1 MPSTC
6 PQCGA
11 IYPSEET
18 CQRRFDACLAL
29 EYENPAAYG
38 AVHLLTVACY
48 MLQHNLYSRQ
58 GWLETR
64 QMVAQT
70 IRLGSNPVEIRKE
83 YQRRLDSE
91 NRNWSVTKGEKLGEF
106 DLIRWSYTLA
116 DVPLDS
122 PERYVAAVRRWAMAV
137 LDDTDWIKPDSNP
150 GPDRG

>member
-1 MPSTC
+1 MPYTC

-18 CQRRFDACLAL
+18 CQKRFEACLAL

-64 QMVAQT
+64 HLVAQNVRQGT
-70 IRLGSNPVEIRKE
+70 SPAEIRKE
-83 YQRRLDSE
+83 FQRKLDS
-91 NRNWSVTKGEKLGEF
+91 RQRQWSVTKGEKLGEF
-106 DLIRWSYTLA
+106 DLIRWSHTLA
-116 DVPLDS
+116 DVQLDS
-122 PERYVAAVRRWAMAV
+122 PEHYVAAVKQWAVSV
-137 LDDTDWIKPDSNP
+137 LEDTDWIGQKKNP
-150 GPDRG
+150 

>member
-64 QMVAQT
+64 QMVAQA
-70 IRLGSNPVEIRKE
+70 IRLGTTSAEIRVE
-83 YQRRLDSE
+83 YQRKLDSSQ
-91 NRNWSVTKGEKLGEF
+91 RAWSVTKGEKLAEF
-106 DLIRWSYTLA
+106 DAIQWSYTIA
-116 DVPLDS
+116 DLRLDS
-122 PERYVAAVRRWAMAV
+122 PERYVADVRYWADCV
-137 LDDTDWIKPDSNP
+137 LKDTAGI
-150 GPDRG
+150 GQT